1 MHGIHFL
8 NEEYQISANR
18 LSKSNQNC
26 IENSCPN
33 RLQPETEPLP
43 LKVVKVRSWR
53 VFKNSCKIIFAL
65 FVLAKGIV
73 GSIRPFN
80 NLKFSTATQLIA
92 SYVTPK
98 FLMFKRSFVMGM
110 GKAEVSKTSSRVSR
124 IIEIVPTPLHLIIAL
139 SGLEE
144 AKQILKRDSASQLI
158 TPYSNISTVYN
169 STILR
174 KIHLNTNS
182 TTIFESLAFSW
193 CESFKKNKIYPTKLI
208 IIGPAKIS
216 SCVMGGYRWALKI
229 PKEIISFRIVNST
242 EISPNFTD
250 CSQDRQDPFDCGTKG
265 REDIRS
271 KYSKMCPDLAPI
283 LLACN
288 NHITL
293 EKALAYKPK
302 WAANNKKFI

>member
-18 LSKSNQNC
+18 LSKSKQKC
-26 IENSCPN
+26 IENSCYN
-33 RLQPETEPLP
+33 RSEPETEPLP
-43 LKVVKVRSWR
+43 PKLVKVRSWR

-65 FVLAKGIV
+65 FLLAKGII

-80 NLKFSTATQLIA
+80 TLKFSAATQLIA
-92 SYVTPK
+92 SYFTPK
-98 FLMFKRSFVMGM
+98 FLMFKRSFVI

-144 AKQILKRDSASQLI
+144 AKQILKRDSAAQLI
-158 TPYSNISTVYN
+158 TPNSNISSVHN

-174 KIHLNTNS
+174 KIHLDPNS

-229 PKEIISFRIVNST
+229 PKEIISFRIVNET
-242 EISPNFTD
+242 GISPNFSD
-250 CSQDRQDPFDCGTKG
+250 CSQDRQDPFDCDTKG